1 MVPDQIVA
9 IFELLLLLGC
19 FILSAVNA
27 LLLKMY
33 NIPNSVNRLSEVYL
47 EVLTCSIYSPIPML
61 RLLQVDLDMV
71 FTIIAAYLSI
81 WVFFVTL
88 NASIIKH
95 FGILL
100 VVANPGQYSGLC
112 PLLNVACLLIT
123 ATLSAVQCLVFWGK
137 YGLHTSGLYAAFTVR
152 DSDSSIIFPFLS
164 FMILYLCTH
173 IVFTSLLNCR
183 MKLAPYV
190 GHENQMLL
198 RNFFIRFWLN
208 RVISWSLIVMLPLVD
223 TLIET
228 GVPWGYHVTS
238 VLLCKC
244 GMLARMVQL
253 LIDIQQINSKYNLPP
268 QYNSTDP
275 PPHR

>member
-1 MVPDQIVA
+1 
-9 IFELLLLLGC
+9 
-19 FILSAVNA
+19 
-27 LLLKMY
+27 
-33 NIPNSVNRLSEVYL
+33 
-47 EVLTCSIYSPIPML
+47 
-61 RLLQVDLDMV
+61 
-71 FTIIAAYLSI
+71 
-81 WVFFVTL
+81 
-88 NASIIKH
+88 
-95 FGILL
+95 
-100 VVANPGQYSGLC
+100 
-112 PLLNVACLLIT
+112 
-123 ATLSAVQCLVFWGK
+123 
-137 YGLHTSGLYAAFTVR
+137 
-152 DSDSSIIFPFLS
+152 
-164 FMILYLCTH
+164 
-173 IVFTSLLNCR
+173 
-183 MKLAPYV
+183 V